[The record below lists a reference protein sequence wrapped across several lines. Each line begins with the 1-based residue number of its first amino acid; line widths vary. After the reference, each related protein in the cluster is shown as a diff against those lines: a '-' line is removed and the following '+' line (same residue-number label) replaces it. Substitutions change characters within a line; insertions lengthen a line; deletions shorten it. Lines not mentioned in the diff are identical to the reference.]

1 MNFSEGVN
9 DMNNKR
15 LILASSSPRR
25 RELLSGL
32 KLDFITHPSDDNED
46 VPYGTLP
53 IEMVELLSLRKA
65 RSIMNKYETGI
76 IIGSDTIVVLNDEVL
91 GKPKD
96 NTDAHAMLTKLQGNA
111 HTVYTGVAI
120 IDAESGEYK
129 VSHNRTQVTIKA
141 LTGEKISRYIATGE
155 PADKAGAY
163 AIQGFGATI
172 VEGIEGDYFTVVGLP
187 VGLLTEMLE
196 SFGVHIY

>member
-1 MNFSEGVN
+1 MNT
-9 DMNNKR
+9 MNTKQ

-32 KLDFITHPSDDNED
+32 KLEFVVYPSDDNED
-46 VPYGTLP
+46 VPIGTLP
-53 IEMVELLSLRKA
+53 IEMVEMLSLRKA
-65 RSIMNKYETGI
+65 QSIQNKFKSGI
-76 IIGSDTIVVLNDEVL
+76 IIGSDTIVVLGDEIL
-91 GKPKD
+91 GKPKGHAE
-96 NTDAHAMLTKLQGNA
+96 AHAMLTKLQGNV
-111 HTVYTGVAI
+111 HTVFTGVAI
-120 IDAESGEYK
+120 IDVDSGEYK
-129 VSHNRTQVTIKA
+129 VSHNRTHVKMKS
-141 LTGEKISRYIATGE
+141 LTDEKINRYIATGE

-187 VGLLTEMLE
+187 VGLLAEMLE

>member
-1 MNFSEGVN
+1 MNT
-9 DMNNKR
+9 KQ

-32 KLDFITHPSDDNED
+32 KLEFVVHPSDDNED
-46 VPYGTLP
+46 VPSGTLP
-53 IEMVELLSLRKA
+53 IEMVEMLSLRKA
-65 RSIMNKYETGI
+65 RSIMHKFETGI

-96 NTDAHAMLTKLQGNA
+96 NAEAHSMLTKLQGNV
-111 HTVYTGVAI
+111 HSVFTGVAI
-120 IDAESGEYK
+120 VDVDSGEYK
-129 VSHNRTQVTIKA
+129 VSHNRTHVKIKS
-141 LTGEKISRYIATGE
+141 LTDEKINRYIATGE

-172 VEGIEGDYFTVVGLP
+172 VERIEGDYFTVVGLP
-187 VGLLTEMLE
+187 VGLLAEMLE